1 MAKKQNEIIE
11 IFEKY
16 GYDYRDIDG
25 DRSFGINGVHYKKIA
40 DEIVKLFSIKKS

>member
-1 MAKKQNEIIE
+1 MKKKQNEIIE
-11 IFEKY
+11 IFEEY

-40 DEIVKLFSIKKS
+40 DEIVKLFSTKKS